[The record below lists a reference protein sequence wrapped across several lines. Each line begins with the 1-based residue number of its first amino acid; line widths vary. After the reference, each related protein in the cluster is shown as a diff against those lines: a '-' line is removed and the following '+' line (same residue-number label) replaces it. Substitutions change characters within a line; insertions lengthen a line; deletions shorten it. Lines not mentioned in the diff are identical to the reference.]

1 MWDFEQFSIRHAHFF
16 LWVCVLRARIS
27 NSPQVSNSPTRSTHQ
42 QQQHQHFII
51 IIMGMFSFSSCSWLS
66 SREQIIWRWKI
77 IKSLFMLL
85 YAQKWKINNESNV
98 IDVNAK
104 WKTSLR
110 RMFSLFSSSTHN
122 VRSVAG
128 TSTLTHSSRSP
139 LEFFHFPTS
148 TKMAMMMMLMLSLKP
163 FSYWGWNEGWI
174 KTATREN
181 L

>member
-51 IIMGMFSFSSCSWLS
+51 IIIIMGMISFSSCSWLS

-85 YAQKWKINNESNV
+85 YAQKWKINNESNI

-110 RMFSLFSSSTHN
+110 RMFSLLFFIHPQCQIGNGHIHPYSLFSFTPW
-122 VRSVAG
+122 V
-128 TSTLTHSSRSP
+128 
-139 LEFFHFPTS
+139 F
-148 TKMAMMMMLMLSLKP
+148 P
-163 FSYWGWNEGWI
+163 FSDEHKNGDDDDADVASRPFFILGVEWGLN
-174 KTATREN
+174 
-181 L
+181 